1 MKTVYI
7 RISHKSRTDYIPTFM
22 LVHKSGMR
30 KGEIVDHT
38 VLANC
43 AIKIKEYVDKLNR
56 VNISRWSVA
65 EIKKYL
71 IGETEGISFT
81 EYADEFIRKMK
92 SEGREKPAQNY
103 RTALNSLK
111 QFMNLEQLMFT
122 DITAGV
128 LREWID
134 SLSGTARAKNL
145 YPTNISV
152 MFEAGRRKYN
162 DYERNIIHIPW
173 QPFRAV
179 DIPNTDIPQ
188 KRAVEAEIIRKIHAQ
203 TPKGTREQLALD
215 YMMLSLKLAAIN
227 AADLYLVEKN
237 CFHDGKLCYCRKK
250 TASTRRDRAYFE
262 IRVMD
267 DLLPLFEKYRG
278 KQRLFNFSDSYSSAE
293 IFLMAVNR
301 GLKSLC
307 LKAGDDIPHIT
318 SYWLRHSWATIAR
331 NDCGASME
339 DVAFCLNH
347 ASAHRITED
356 YIKKD
361 FSTVDRVNRKVI
373 DFIFFGQIS

>member
-1 MKTVYI
+1 
-7 RISHKSRTDYIPTFM
+7 M
-22 LVHKSGMR
+22 LVHKSGIR
-30 KGEIVDHT
+30 KGEIADHS

-43 AIKIKEYVDKLNR
+43 AIKIKEYVDRLNR
-56 VNISRWSVA
+56 VNIGRWSVA

-81 EYADEFIRKMK
+81 EYADEFMRKMN
-92 SEGREKPAQNY
+92 SEGREKPALNY

-111 QFMNLEQLMFT
+111 KFMKRERLMFT
-122 DITAGV
+122 DVTAGV

-134 SLSGTARAKNL
+134 SLSGTARAKRQ

-152 MFEAGRRKYN
+152 IFEAGRRKYN
-162 DYERNIIHIPW
+162 DYERNIIRIPW

-179 DIPNTDIPQ
+179 DIPNSDVPK
-188 KRAVEAEIIRKIHAQ
+188 KRAVDAWIIRKIHAQ
-203 TPKGTREQLALD
+203 APKGTREQLALD

-227 AADLYLVEKN
+227 AADLFLMEKSS
-237 CFHDGKLCYCRKK
+237 FRDGKLCYRRKK
-250 TASTRRDRAYFE
+250 TASTRRDGAYFE
-262 IRVMD
+262 VRVMD

-278 KQRLFNFSDSYSSAE
+278 KRRLFNFSENYSSEAT
-293 IFLMAVNR
+293 FLVTVNR

-307 LKAGDDIPHIT
+307 LKAGDDIPCIT
-318 SYWLRHSWATIAR
+318 TYWLRHSWATIAR

-373 DFIFFGQIS
+373 DFING